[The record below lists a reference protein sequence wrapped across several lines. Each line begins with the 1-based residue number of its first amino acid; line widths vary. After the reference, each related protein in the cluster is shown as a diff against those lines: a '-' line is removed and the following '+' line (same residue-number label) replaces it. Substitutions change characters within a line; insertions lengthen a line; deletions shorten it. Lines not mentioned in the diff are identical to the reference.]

1 MDDRS
6 VLVLI
11 GDDELLDDVLR
22 LAAAASC
29 EVHRAADPVAAR
41 PGWSSAPLVI
51 VDEPAAQR
59 CAGAQ
64 LPRREGVIV
73 VIRGE
78 PPGTVW
84 EHAMS
89 AGAQHVISLPEGE
102 SWLVGALCDAAE
114 GFRRQGSV
122 LAVVGG
128 RGGAGASVLAAAVA
142 VRAVADGDPVLLL
155 DCDPLGG
162 GLDLVL
168 GCEDAAGPR
177 WPELTLGGGRVPA
190 ASLRAAL
197 PAPAVGTT
205 AAGDRLLSLASCGR
219 SGDGP
224 HPDALRAV
232 VDAGRRAGETV
243 VCDLPRH
250 LTEAALAVADGADLT
265 ALVVPAEVRS
275 CAAAARV
282 AAILAERGA
291 TVGLVVRGPAPG
303 GLSADDV
310 ACTLALPVIT
320 AMRPQPGLA
329 RILDQGQPP
338 GRSRGPLATAARE
351 ILHALRAS
359 VGSGSS
365 LRGATLRVVR

>member
-1 MDDRS
+1 LISDD
-6 VLVLI
+6 
-11 GDDELLDDVLR
+11 DLLDDVLR

-29 EVHRAADPVAAR
+29 EVHRAADEVAAR
-41 PGWSSAPLVI
+41 ATWTSAPLVI
-51 VDEPAAQR
+51 IDEPAAER
-59 CAGAQ
+59 CARLQ

-73 VIRGE
+73 VVRGE
-78 PPGTVW
+78 PSAPVW

-89 AGAQHVISLPEGE
+89 AGAQHVVSLPQAEP
-102 SWLVGALCDAAE
+102 WLVGALSDASE
-114 GFRRQGSV
+114 GRRRQGSV

-142 VRAVADGDPVLLL
+142 VRAAADGDPVLLV

-168 GCEDAAGPR
+168 GAEDAAGPR
-177 WPELTLGGGRVPA
+177 WPELALGGGRVPA

-197 PAPAVGTT
+197 PAPPVGMT
-205 AAGDRLLSLASCGR
+205 ALGDRLVSLASCGR

-224 HPDALRAV
+224 LPDALRAV
-232 VDAGRRAGETV
+232 VDAGRRAGELV

-250 LTEAALAVADGADLT
+250 LTEAALIVAEAADLV

-291 TVGLVVRGPAPG
+291 TLGLVVRGPAPG

-310 ACTLALPVIT
+310 ARTLELPLIT
-320 AMRPQPGLA
+320 VMRPQPGLA
-329 RILDQGQPP
+329 RMLDQGRPP
-338 GRSRGPLATAARE
+338 GRSRGPLASAARE
-351 ILHALRAS
+351 LLAALGAPAGPSPLRA
-359 VGSGSS
+359 
-365 LRGATLRVVR
+365 LT